1 MNIAT
6 FSKVNPFEKLPKIL
20 SKSLLY
26 EILLL
31 CFYCLN
37 GSSECLILLQFIE
50 KFDDYDLTLIT
61 ATISDFPHAYIDL
74 IYFPI
79 ILEKLY
85 ERFYNDEKLV
95 TKLIERIKSPEVYQ
109 TNFEWK
115 YSRSANQA
123 KINFIRSNFRY
134 FIENKA

>member
-6 FSKVNPFEKLPKIL
+6 FSKVNPYEKLPKIL
-20 SKSLLY
+20 SKSILY
-26 EILLL
+26 EILLI

-37 GSSECLILLQFIE
+37 GKFFARPTIAQSPIGSSECLILLQFIE
-50 KFDDYDLTLIT
+50 RFDDYDLTLIT
-61 ATISDFPHAYIDL
+61 STITDFPHAYIDL

-95 TKLIERIKSPEVYQ
+95 TKLVS
-109 TNFEWK
+109 F
-115 YSRSANQA
+115 S
-123 KINFIRSNFRY
+123 
-134 FIENKA
+134 